1 MGEGGEI
8 QGASDLEETA
18 TGEDEL
24 REETLPKFSQ
34 TREAANRASEERK
47 DGIFSVEG
55 LYATVIHRNCF

>member
-8 QGASDLEETA
+8 QGASDPEETE

-24 REETLPKFSQ
+24 REGTLPKFSQ

-47 DGIFSVEG
+47 D
-55 LYATVIHRNCF
+55 